1 MDIWLVLRHTVNRTP
16 RGSVCRIR
24 TAPSLKTAVILP
36 LKRYGLHLYSHAFCT
51 VKIKPNKS
59 PARRKLKPLVS
70 SIWCILF
77 VPSML
82 PKSDYNV
89 IKRLTNNLEILLLHI
104 LVKLHQKVSGKVIF
118 LEKKNQNIIPAIF
131 QSSFMIELD
140 WKHWVD
146 LWSLNQSTMKHGV
159 SC

>member
-1 MDIWLVLRHTVNRTP
+1 MDIWSVVLKLRQPANRTVNHTL
-16 RGSVCRIR
+16 RGSVCLSQIV
-24 TAPSLKTAVILP
+24 PSLITAVILP
-36 LKRYGLHLYSHAFCT
+36 SKRHGLHSYNHAYCT

-77 VPSML
+77 APSML
-82 PKSDYNV
+82 PESDYNV

-118 LEKKNQNIIPAIF
+118 LEKKKNQTIIPAIF

-140 WKHWVD
+140 
-146 LWSLNQSTMKHGV
+146 
-159 SC
+159 